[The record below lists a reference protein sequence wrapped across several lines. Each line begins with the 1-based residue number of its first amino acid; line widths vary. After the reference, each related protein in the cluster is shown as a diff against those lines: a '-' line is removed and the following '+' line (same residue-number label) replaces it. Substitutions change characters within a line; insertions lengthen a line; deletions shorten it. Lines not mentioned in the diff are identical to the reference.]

1 MKIINNM
8 KEEKIERG
16 NTKLALKS
24 GFWYVF
30 STFVT
35 KGLAFLTT
43 PIFARLMTSADY
55 GEFSNFANWQ
65 SLLLII
71 VSMEMYNTL
80 SRAYYDFTD
89 EYDQY
94 ASSITIIGCFISV
107 AFYIFFL
114 VNSSWIFKF
123 VSIPPQFVHLMFF
136 TMIFQGI
143 KQVYLTKERTLYKYK
158 AVAIISLLSLA
169 VPTIISILLVAKVP
183 EAQRLSARM
192 YGFYVPYALIGVYCA
207 IEIFRNGVVLKAK
220 YIKYAFVLSIP
231 LLAHYLTTYLLAST
245 NTIITKSILGAE
257 AAAVVSITTS
267 IMNIIIVLFQS
278 VTGAVTTW
286 IMDKLEVKQHDLVR
300 KCIVLFAV
308 GAAVIALGIM
318 LVAPEIVKVF
328 GGEKYMEAVSLI
340 PGLAFSVL
348 IQVMTTVLTI
358 ILTYDKNIVTT
369 AVATGIVAV
378 VSVGA
383 KILLL
388 PIMGYQALPVV
399 NSLAF
404 ILIFVI
410 DCILVCKAGYDRCLN
425 IKAFIV
431 IIVFMALMT
440 FGSFLLYSN
449 TLVRYIVIA
458 ICFVAAALIIILTRD
473 KWISKIKRNRRK

>member
-8 KEEKIERG
+8 EEEKIERG
-16 NTKLALKS
+16 NTKLAIKS
-24 GFWYVF
+24 GLWYVF

-43 PIFARLMTSADY
+43 PIFARLMTSSDY

-65 SLLLII
+65 SLLLIV

-94 ASSITIIGCFISV
+94 TSSITIVGCFITIV
-107 AFYIFFL
+107 FYAFFL
-114 VNSSWIFKF
+114 INSNWIFKV
-123 VSIPPQFVHLMFF
+123 VSIPPKFVHLMFF
-136 TMIFQGI
+136 TMLLQGV

-158 AVAIISLLSLA
+158 AAAFISLLSLI

-183 EAQRLSARM
+183 EGERLSARM
-192 YGFYVPYALIGVYCA
+192 YGFYVPYALIGVYCVKA
-207 IEIFRNGVVLKAK
+207 IFRNGVILRAK

-231 LLAHYLTTYLLAST
+231 LLAHYLTIYLLAST
-245 NTIITKSILGAE
+245 NTIVTKSILGAE

-300 KCIVLFAV
+300 KCIVLV
-308 GAAVIALGIM
+308 TIGAAVVAWGIM
-318 LVAPEIVKVF
+318 ILAPEIVKVF
-328 GGEKYMEAVSLI
+328 GGTKYIEAISLI
-340 PGLAFSVL
+340 PGLAFSVFVQ
-348 IQVMTTVLTI
+348 IMTTILTI
-358 ILTYDKNIVTT
+358 ILTYDKNIVVT
-369 AVATGIVAV
+369 AVVTGIV
-378 VSVGA
+378 SVDSIGA

-388 PIMGYQALPVV
+388 PMIGYQALPIV

-404 ILIFVI
+404 ILIFFI
-410 DCILVCKAGYDRCLN
+410 DCVLVCKAGYARCLN
-425 IKAFIV
+425 IKVFIV
-431 IIVFMALMT
+431 IIIFMLLLT
-440 FGSFLLYSN
+440 FCSFLLYSN
-449 TLVRYIVIA
+449 TLARYMVIGICVGIAA
-458 ICFVAAALIIILTRD
+458 IIMILAKD
-473 KWISKIKRNRRK
+473 KWISKIKRNWSK

>member
-1 MKIINNM
+1 M
-8 KEEKIERG
+8 KEIKIERG
-16 NTKLALKS
+16 NTKLAVKA

-30 STFVT
+30 STLVT

-94 ASSITIIGCFISV
+94 ASSITIVGCFITV
-107 AFYIFFL
+107 AFYVFFL
-114 VNSSWIFKF
+114 INRNWIFKF
-123 VSIPPQFVHLMFF
+123 VSIPPKFVHLMFL
-136 TMIFQGI
+136 TMLLQGI

-158 AVAIISLLSLA
+158 AVACISLLSLV

-183 EAQRLSARM
+183 ESERLSARM

-207 IEIFRNGVVLKAK
+207 IVIFRNRFTLKLK

-245 NTIITKSILGAE
+245 NTIVTKSVLGAE

-267 IMNIIIVLFQS
+267 IMNILIVLFQS

-286 IMDKLEVKQHDLVR
+286 IMDKLEVKQYDLVR
-300 KCIVLFAV
+300 KCIVLFSI
-308 GAAVIALGIM
+308 GAAVVAWGIM
-318 LVAPEIVKVF
+318 IVAPEIVKVF
-328 GGEKYMEAVSLI
+328 GGTKYIEAVELI
-340 PGLAFSVL
+340 PGLAFSVFV
-348 IQVMTTVLTI
+348 QVMTTVLTI
-358 ILTYDKNIVTT
+358 ILTYDKNVVVT

-378 VSVGA
+378 ASVGV

-388 PIMGYQALPVV
+388 PIIGYQALPIV

-404 ILIFVI
+404 MLIFVI
-410 DCILVCKAGYDRCLN
+410 DYVLVCKAGYDKCLN

-431 IIVFMALMT
+431 IIVFMLLLT
-440 FGSFLLYSN
+440 FCSFLLYSN
-449 TLVRYIVIA
+449 TLVRYMVIA
-458 ICFVAAALIIILTRD
+458 ICFGIVAVIMILAKD
-473 KWISKIKRNRRK
+473 KWISKIKRNRGK